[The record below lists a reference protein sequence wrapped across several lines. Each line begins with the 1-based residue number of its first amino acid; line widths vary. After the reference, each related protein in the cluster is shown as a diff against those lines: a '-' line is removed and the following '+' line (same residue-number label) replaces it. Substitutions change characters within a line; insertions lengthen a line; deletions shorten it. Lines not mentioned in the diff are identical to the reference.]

1 VGGRGI
7 SAGVERGFGR
17 RGKGFQQAWEGVSA
31 GVGRGFGR
39 RGKGFQQAW
48 EGVSAGVGRRPWG
61 VAPAIDS
68 HLEVGEVHEH
78 DDDDQVIK
86 QFEE

>member
-1 VGGRGI
+1 L
-7 SAGVERGFGR
+7 
-17 RGKGFQQAWEGVSA
+17 QAWEGVSA

-39 RGKGFQQAW
+39 RGEAAMGS
-48 EGVSAGVGRRPWG
+48 SA
-61 VAPAIDS
+61 